1 VEVAT
6 ALTPALIIPFMVM
19 GGFFVNQADIPY
31 VFYPFLYLSVFKYSF
46 QASVQVTH
54 YLSCI
59 ERIQQL
65 FRAMQNPIVQH

>member
-1 VEVAT
+1 MSIIIPKVEVAT

-46 QASVQVTH
+46 QASVQV
-54 YLSCI
+54 
-59 ERIQQL
+59 RIKIYNL
-65 FRAMQNPIVQH
+65 E